1 MSLRFK
7 KTLVFVIAGLAYLA
21 GQYFRGVWFLS
32 TGIQSFCQPYLE
44 NGKTYCNSPYL
55 NTLGWPLIMLG
66 QMLALLALV
75 LLFADARS
83 FRRWLRFSRVYVPIA
98 AVIIVLVFPVP
109 MPLGLELSR
118 VGAIRF
124 FGVLYAAVAAGI
136 ILWSRFVRRPE
147 S

>member
-7 KTLVFVIAGLAYLA
+7 KALVFVVAGLAYLA
-21 GQYFRGVWFLS
+21 GQYFRGVWFLGS
-32 TGIQSFCQPYLE
+32 VVPNVCGYAMSDGVRF
-44 NGKTYCNSPYL
+44 CNSPYL

-66 QMLALLALV
+66 QMLALVALV

-109 MPLGLELSR
+109 MPLGLELPR

-124 FGVLYAAVAAGI
+124 FGVLYALVAAGI
-136 ILWSRFVRRPE
+136 ILWSRFTRQPE
-147 S
+147 P